1 MKRKTESSP
10 TQQQLEDELKRL
22 KQQLETEFAELVNS
36 TKENSNLADY
46 TVMLMEQLSITN
58 NTILSWWSFEKKV
71 WGSVL
76 KNGCDRQTYFEA
88 QMVGNHYINYADHSE
103 VIYSDMFESLIQSSY
118 NKIWRKSWIISHG
131 EWKKLCLHGS
141 KSNE

>member
-71 WGSVL
+71 
-76 KNGCDRQTYFEA
+76 
-88 QMVGNHYINYADHSE
+88 
-103 VIYSDMFESLIQSSY
+103 
-118 NKIWRKSWIISHG
+118 
-131 EWKKLCLHGS
+131 
-141 KSNE
+141 

>member
-58 NTILSWWSFEKKV
+58 NTILSWWSFERK
-71 WGSVL
+71 
-76 KNGCDRQTYFEA
+76 FE
-88 QMVGNHYINYADHSE
+88 E
-103 VIYSDMFESLIQSSY
+103 V
-118 NKIWRKSWIISHG
+118 
-131 EWKKLCLHGS
+131 C
-141 KSNE
+141 